1 MSILTINVHA
11 LTLIV
16 TIFGYFNETAKYPLM
31 VVMSNSE
38 FKTRGYYEIMFHA
51 DYIDRT
57 LRVYFTEDCVHM
69 VWLEWKH
76 NEFGD
81 YEIETDAWHDLP
93 YAAFHLDRATA
104 LAAFDAAVE
113 MSHRSLRR
121 KYRVAFSAFFES
133 VDAFIEMR
141 Q

>member
-11 LTLIV
+11 LTLLV
-16 TIFGYFNETAKYPLM
+16 AIFGYFNETAKYPLI
-31 VVMSNSE
+31 VVMDNLE
-38 FKTRGYYEIMFHA
+38 FKTRGYYEIMFSA
-51 DYIDRT
+51 DYTDRT
-57 LRVYFTEDCVHM
+57 LRVYFKEDCVHM
-69 VWLEWKH
+69 VWLEWKIDD
-76 NEFGD
+76 GRD
-81 YEIETDAWHDLP
+81 YNIESDAWHDLP

-113 MSHRSLRR
+113 MNHRCLRR